1 MKKRVLVFS
10 LLIFI
15 FSFIAGEPLTCY
27 KCRDSLKGVCIDGD
41 KNKMKTIKCYENE
54 VCVTIQSKTT
64 QGSNYYI
71 TTTNGCDASDIC
83 EEETLNPMKNTK
95 TILCLTCNTTLC
107 NSGSLFKSSI
117 LTVVFVNICLY
128 LAHTIR

>member
-1 MKKRVLVFS
+1 MKRSVLVFT
-10 LLIFI
+10 LLIFT

-27 KCRDSLKGVCIDGD
+27 KCRDALKGPCIDGD
-41 KNKMKTIKCYENE
+41 KNQMKTIECHEDE

-71 TTTNGCDASDIC
+71 TATRGCDASDIC
-83 EEETLNPMKNTK
+83 EDETINLMKNTK

-107 NSGSLFKSSI
+107 NSGSSVKSSI
-117 LTVVFVNICLY
+117 LTVVFFNIFFY
-128 LAHTIR
+128 LATTIR